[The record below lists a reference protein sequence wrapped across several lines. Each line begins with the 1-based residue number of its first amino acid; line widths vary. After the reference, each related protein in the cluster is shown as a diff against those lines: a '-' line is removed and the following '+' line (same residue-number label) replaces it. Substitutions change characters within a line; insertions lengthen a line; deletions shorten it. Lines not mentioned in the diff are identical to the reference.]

1 MDIVF
6 AVGRQVVVD
15 DQGDLLDVDTTS
27 QEVGG
32 DQDSG
37 GAGTELAHDHVT
49 LLLVHVAVL
58 EEKTRDDVTNNP
70 TKQLSC
76 LKTLYASVMLRH
88 TLRVSDRS
96 KLSNSVA

>member
-58 EEKTRDDVTNNP
+58 EEITRDDVMNNTNSP
-70 TKQLSC
+70 
-76 LKTLYASVMLRH
+76 
-88 TLRVSDRS
+88 
-96 KLSNSVA
+96 VA